1 MKVLKSMIL
10 TFTLTF
16 VLAAFVAQTW
26 SAPKGSFQR
35 RNWTPQAMLYLK
47 GNQGRRFVSE
57 DRKEGDDVY
66 DTLHLETRS
75 EKTEKL
81 SVDRAAAVLLDFL
94 QQTRDAVDDNPEQE
108 EEMFF
113 REVPMWKRDIF

>member
-16 VLAAFVAQTW
+16 FLAAFVAQTW

-47 GNQGRRFVSE
+47 GNQGRRFISE
-57 DRKEGDDVY
+57 DGKEGDVY

-75 EKTEKL
+75 QKTEKL

-94 QQTRDAVDDNPEQE
+94 QQARDAGEN
-108 EEMFF
+108 
-113 REVPMWKRDIF
+113 